1 MNFSTYE
8 KSRAKDAPKSKIVID
23 VLISPHLRKSKG
35 GIQKKD
41 GASKILLSDL
51 EKWNPKSTLIEI
63 SNGELPHLSSLRVP
77 KFHDSRN
84 AKNRSEESLPKQ
96 SNSLK
101 IEDTSRMQK
110 KDASSH
116 CESESIYDGLNVEA
130 GSPLEGQV
138 VEKAGKGVVEEVHL
152 QMNNLSNK

>member
-1 MNFSTYE
+1 M
-8 KSRAKDAPKSKIVID
+8 
-23 VLISPHLRKSKG
+23 
-35 GIQKKD
+35 
-41 GASKILLSDL
+41 
-51 EKWNPKSTLIEI
+51 
-63 SNGELPHLSSLRVP
+63 SSLRVP

>member
-51 EKWNPKSTLIEI
+51 EK
-63 SNGELPHLSSLRVP
+63 
-77 KFHDSRN
+77 
-84 AKNRSEESLPKQ
+84 
-96 SNSLK
+96 
-101 IEDTSRMQK
+101 
-110 KDASSH
+110 
-116 CESESIYDGLNVEA
+116 
-130 GSPLEGQV
+130 
-138 VEKAGKGVVEEVHL
+138 
-152 QMNNLSNK
+152 